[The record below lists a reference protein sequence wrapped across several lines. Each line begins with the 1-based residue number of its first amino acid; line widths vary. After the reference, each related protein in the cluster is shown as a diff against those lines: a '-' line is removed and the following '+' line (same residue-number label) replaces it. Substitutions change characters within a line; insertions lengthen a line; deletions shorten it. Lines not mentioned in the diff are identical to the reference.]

1 MRHILPLLLLILF
14 TATTAHAA
22 EPPQRPFLV
31 VDAGM
36 HTGAIRKFDVS
47 ADGSLI
53 ATASEGKTA
62 RLWSVPEKRLL
73 KTFRLPVSE
82 GEGGRANAVALSLDG
97 RMPA

>member
-1 MRHILPLLLLILF
+1 MRHIPPLLLLILF
-14 TATTAHAA
+14 AA
-22 EPPQRPFLV
+22 RPLAADPPQRPFLV

-53 ATASEGKTA
+53 ATASEDKTA
-62 RLWSVPEKRLL
+62 RLWSVPGKRLL
-73 KTFRLPVSE
+73 KTFRFPVPE
-82 GEGGRANAVALSLDG
+82 GEGGRANAVALSPDG

>member
-1 MRHILPLLLLILF
+1 MRRILTVLLLILF
-14 TATTAHAA
+14 TSSARAA

-53 ATASEGKTA
+53 ATASEDKTA
-62 RLWSVPEKRLL
+62 RLWSVPGKRLL
-73 KTFRLPVSE
+73 KTFRLPVPE
-82 GEGGRANAVALSLDG
+82 GEGGRANAVALSPDG